1 MMNDEIF
8 ADIIRELRELEGE
21 ISAGLTRLEE
31 MLG

>member
-1 MMNDEIF
+1 VEHEAP
-8 ADIIRELRELEGE
+8 ADIIRELRDIEGE